1 MPVAELAHRIKPDT
15 VLILVDKTTDAAVVT
30 YGLQNREMGSAMK
43 ILFADP
49 SLVVCICRS
58 DHSHFECQVTSQ
70 GTGAAGEVSE
80 TVYKTFSQPEL
91 ARRYAARVGNA
102 DMDQLLADG
111 GGGLADQALLSK
123 LAALAD
129 PNLDQ
134 VTRSQYDRCGRVI
147 RQIDGEN
154 GFTENVYNAFGD
166 KRTLSTQCLDR
177 YMDANMRARIARV
190 EKSLPPRQAIETF
203 LTEIVERSLESR
215 LGCLLANAA
224 LEVAPHDPQIAAV
237 VADRMGELEAFFRR
251 CVIAGQRDG
260 SISPGVDPADAG
272 RLLLTTVMG
281 LRVLARGFPNRAV
294 LEGAA
299 RQALSVLGK
308 PIRRRKPSVRSQITK
323 GEPR

>member
-1 MPVAELAHRIKPDT
+1 LKLPRPREFDEGVALE
-15 VLILVDKTTDAAVVT
+15 AAMQRFWA
-30 YGLQNREMGSAMK
+30 GG
-43 ILFADP
+43 FAA
-49 SLVVCICRS
+49 
-58 DHSHFECQVTSQ
+58 TS
-70 GTGAAGEVSE
+70 V
-80 TVYKTFSQPEL
+80 
-91 ARRYAARVGNA
+91 RDIGNA
-102 DMDQLLADG
+102 M
-111 GGGLADQALLSK
+111 GLGQAS
-123 LAALAD
+123 
-129 PNLDQ
+129 
-134 VTRSQYDRCGRVI
+134 
-147 RQIDGEN
+147 
-154 GFTENVYNAFGD
+154 VYNAFGD
-166 KRTLSTQCLDR
+166 KRTLFTQCLDR
-177 YMDANMRARIARV
+177 YLDANMRARIARV
-190 EKSLPPRQAIETF
+190 EKTLPPRQAIETF

-224 LEVAPHDPQIAAV
+224 LEVAPHDPEIAAV
-237 VADRMGELEAFFRR
+237 VAERMGELEAFFRR